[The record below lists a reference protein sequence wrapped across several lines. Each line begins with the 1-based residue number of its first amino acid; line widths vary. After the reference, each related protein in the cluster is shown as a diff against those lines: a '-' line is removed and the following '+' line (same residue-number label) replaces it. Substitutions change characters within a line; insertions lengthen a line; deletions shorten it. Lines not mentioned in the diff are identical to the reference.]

1 MRVAYLTNQYPKTS
15 HTFIRREI
23 AGLEEAGVEV
33 ERISVRAVDEPLV
46 DPQDR
51 AELGR
56 THVLLASGA
65 LGLLPDV
72 LAVCAARPVR
82 VLRALRTAL
91 VMGWRSARGLTRHL
105 AYLAE
110 ACALLRWASRRD
122 VEHVHAHFS
131 TNPVDV
137 ALLCRELG
145 GPPFSFTAHGT
156 ADLGSRSAASLPA
169 KIAKACFAVAVCDD
183 GRRRLL
189 ERATPAL
196 AHRIHVVRCGLDRA
210 FLATGASPVPA
221 APRLVC
227 VARLS
232 PEKGVDVLLRAAS
245 ALHARAI
252 PFELSVIGDGPE
264 RESLERLARELG
276 LGRQVRFEGWRSSAE
291 VHARILDSR
300 ALILSS
306 RSEGLPIVIMEAF
319 ALRRPVIA
327 SCVGGIPE
335 LVVPGDNGWVVP
347 PGSVPELTD
356 AMGQALARSTADLDA
371 MGLRGA
377 ARVLEAHDAS
387 LQARKLAEL
396 FRTARAATGIRSVHS
411 GLPAMGAPDGSA

>member
-23 AGLEEAGVEV
+23 AALEGAGIEV
-33 ERISVRAVDEPLV
+33 DRISVRAVDEPLV
-46 DPQDR
+46 DEQDR
-51 AELGR
+51 AEAGR
-56 THVLLASGA
+56 THVLLARGA

-72 LAVCAARPVR
+72 AATCAARPLR

-91 VMGWRSARGLTRHL
+91 ALGRRSPRGLARHL

-110 ACALLRWASRRD
+110 ACALLRWVSRHG

-131 TNPVDV
+131 TNPADV

-156 ADLGSRSAASLPA
+156 ADLGSGAAVSLPT
-169 KIAKACFAVAVCDD
+169 KLAKAAFAVAVCDD

-189 ERATPAL
+189 ARATPVL
-196 AHRIHVVRCGLDRA
+196 AHKIHVVRCGLDGA
-210 FLATGASPVPA
+210 FLAAEAGLVHV
-221 APRLVC
+221 APKLVC

-232 PEKGVDVLLRAAS
+232 REKGVDVLLRAAS
-245 ALHARAI
+245 VLAREGLS
-252 PFELSVIGDGPE
+252 FELALLGDG
-264 RESLERLARELG
+264 LERAALEGLARELD
-276 LGRQVRFEGWRSSAE
+276 LGGHVRFEGWSNGAQ

-300 ALILSS
+300 ALILAS

-327 SCVGGIPE
+327 SDVGGISE
-335 LVVPGDNGWVVP
+335 LVVPGDNGWIVP
-347 PGSVPELTD
+347 SGAVPELAD
-356 AMGQALARSTADLDA
+356 AMRQALTRPAAELDA
-371 MGLRGA
+371 MGRRGA
-377 ARVLEAHDAS
+377 ARVAEVHDAS
-387 LQARKLAEL
+387 VQARRLARL
-396 FRTARAATGIRSVHS
+396 FRDSRGDRAEVCLA
-411 GLPAMGAPDGSA
+411 PAP